1 MFGENPCMIPAAT
14 KENREGGLISALQL
28 KRELK
33 KRERTYLDAMKLDTT
48 ELSLQTIPRLERCG
62 GY

>member
-1 MFGENPCMIPAAT
+1 MIPAAT